1 LPLAHLLQGGRERD
15 TAMIQE
21 RLNWKLF
28 RRSLIKKLSPSEE
41 ELRRR
46 KEEFRTLAGQLAEL
60 ELTLNALRV
69 DVGAFLY
76 SAQAVVGERLLE
88 QALLWRRLV
97 GALLAIEPD
106 NTEYQVRAK
115 KAREDA
121 EKAQQEHDG
130 FFRGHGTSEI
140 YGEFMN
146 TNKSRLSDEV
156 RKLYIKLV
164 KLAHPD
170 LTTDPEGKKR
180 RNKFMQEVNTAYEA
194 GDVERLEELY
204 LEWGASQESLGGES
218 MGDALARIAR
228 LISQV
233 KDRMA
238 VVEAEIAALMNTD
251 EYEMFVAAKE
261 RGFEDY
267 LNNLAATADSEN
279 DRLKAGIDQVSRRIE
294 EILDPVLR

>member
-1 LPLAHLLQGGRERD
+1 
-15 TAMIQE
+15 
-21 RLNWKLF
+21 
-28 RRSLIKKLSPSEE
+28 LIKKLSPSEE
-41 ELRRR
+41 ELRRK

-76 SAQAVVGERLLE
+76 STQAVVGERLLE
-88 QALLWRRLV
+88 QALLWCRLV

-121 EKAQQEHDG
+121 EKAQQEHDR
-130 FFRGHGTSEI
+130 FFRGHGTSGTH
-140 YGEFMN
+140 GEFMN

-180 RNKFMQEVNTAYEA
+180 RDKFMQEVNSAYEA
-194 GDVERLEELY
+194 GDLERLEELY

-233 KDRMA
+233 KERMA
-238 VVEAEIAALMNTD
+238 VVEAELSELMNTD

-294 EILDPVLR
+294 EILDPILR

>member
-1 LPLAHLLQGGRERD
+1 
-15 TAMIQE
+15 MIQE

-140 YGEFMN
+140 YGEFIN
-146 TNKSRLSDEV
+146 PNKSRLSDEV

-180 RNKFMQEVNTAYEA
+180 RDKFMQEVNSAYEA
-194 GDVERLEELY
+194 GDLERLEELY

-233 KDRMA
+233 KERMA
-238 VVEAEIAALMNTD
+238 VVEAELSELMNTD

>member
-1 LPLAHLLQGGRERD
+1 
-15 TAMIQE
+15 MIQE

-130 FFRGHGTSEI
+130 FFRGHGTSGI

-233 KDRMA
+233 KERMA
-238 VVEAEIAALMNTD
+238 VVEAELSELMNTD

>member
-1 LPLAHLLQGGRERD
+1 
-15 TAMIQE
+15 M
-21 RLNWKLF
+21 
-28 RRSLIKKLSPSEE
+28 IKKLSPSEE
-41 ELRRR
+41 ELRRK

-60 ELTLNALRV
+60 ELTLNALRI

-106 NTEYQVRAK
+106 NTEYQVWAK

-121 EKAQQEHDG
+121 EKAQQEHDR
-130 FFRGHGTSEI
+130 FFRGRGTSGTH
-140 YGEFMN
+140 GEFMN

>member
-1 LPLAHLLQGGRERD
+1 
-15 TAMIQE
+15 MIQE

-121 EKAQQEHDG
+121 EKAQQEHDR
-130 FFRGHGTSEI
+130 FFRGHGTSGTH
-140 YGEFMN
+140 GEFMY
-146 TNKSRLSDEV
+146 TNKPCLSDEV

-238 VVEAEIAALMNTD
+238 VVEAELAELMGTD

-279 DRLKAGIDQVSRRIE
+279 DRLKAGIDQVSKQIE